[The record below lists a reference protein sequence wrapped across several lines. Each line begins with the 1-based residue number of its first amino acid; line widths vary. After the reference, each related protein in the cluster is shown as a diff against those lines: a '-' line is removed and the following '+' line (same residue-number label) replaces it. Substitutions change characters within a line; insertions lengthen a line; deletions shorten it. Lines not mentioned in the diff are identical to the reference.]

1 MKSMIIAAAALGVA
15 IAGIILFYKS
25 ETHPH
30 EELADAVMNRI
41 DDLNSDAPHLER
53 GQHAMG

>member
-15 IAGIILFYKS
+15 IAGIILFYKT
-25 ETHPH
+25 ENHPH
-30 EELADAVMNRI
+30 EELADSIMNRI
-41 DDLNSDAPHLER
+41 DDANGDAPHLER